1 VAEESIPPFLAV
13 KMSQSASGVPA
24 VLLLLALQLLHLAV
38 ACFVL
43 LEPTLILELLIVAYA
58 LPGPLGASTT
68 L

>member
-1 VAEESIPPFLAV
+1 VAEESIPPFLVV